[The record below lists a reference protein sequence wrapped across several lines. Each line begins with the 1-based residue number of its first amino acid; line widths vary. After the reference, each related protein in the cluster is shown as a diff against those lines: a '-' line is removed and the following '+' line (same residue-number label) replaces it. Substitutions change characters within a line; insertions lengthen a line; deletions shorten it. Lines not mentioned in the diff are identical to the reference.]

1 MQQSKFSSNTSV
13 LNRTNKI
20 RKAFHNATPELQTK
34 IYELIPF
41 TRKSGDGSNI
51 IDFCDWQQWSQWS
64 QTQ

>member
-1 MQQSKFSSNTSV
+1 MHQPNLNSETSV
-13 LNRTNKI
+13 LKRTNKI
-20 RKAFHNATPELQTK
+20 RKAFIKATPELQSK

-41 TRKSGDGSNI
+41 TRKSDDGSNI